1 MPSHFCKDFT
11 HEYIT
16 IPTITD
22 SRGNLAIIDNV
33 GSVLPFNVQ
42 RVFWIY
48 NVPEGQVRGLHA
60 HRTCSEVLV
69 AVKGSLNITLTDKDG
84 PKEYKLDSPN
94 KGLLI
99 RPFVWCKLEK
109 FSSDCVCIC
118 FASEAYDETGY
129 INDWDSFSEI
139 IKK

>member
-1 MPSHFCKDFT
+1 MTTHLCKNFE
-11 HEYIT
+11 HKYIY
-16 IPTITD
+16 IPTIAD
-22 SRGNLAIIDNV
+22 SRGNLAIIDNAK
-33 GSVLPFNVQ
+33 SVLPFKVQ

-69 AVKGSLNITLTDKDG
+69 TVKGSLSVILTDKNG
-84 PKEYKLDSPN
+84 TKEYNLNSPN

-129 INDWDSFSEI
+129 INDWNSFSEL
-139 IKK
+139 IK

>member
-1 MPSHFCKDFT
+1 MTTHLCKNFE
-11 HEYIT
+11 HKYIY
-16 IPTITD
+16 IPTIAD
-22 SRGNLAIIDNV
+22 SRGNLAIIDNAK
-33 GSVLPFNVQ
+33 SVLPFKVQ

-69 AVKGSLNITLTDKDG
+69 TVKGSLSVILTDKNG
-84 PKEYKLDSPN
+84 TKEYNLNSPN

-129 INDWDSFSEI
+129 INDWDSFSEL
-139 IKK
+139 IK